1 MLLRMQKALR
11 SKSAAQK
18 RQVWEEQLE
27 EKRQKL
33 QQRDRDTQSG
43 MYSGDLTFFSLIPC
57 NDINMQI
64 KANFRMCYDNHAYYL
79 NNFTVRYDK

>member
-43 MYSGDLTFFSLIPC
+43 MYSGELTFFSSTSMLRY
-57 NDINMQI
+57 QF
-64 KANFRMCYDNHAYYL
+64 ANKSKFSDVLRQSGIISE
-79 NNFTVRYDK
+79 